1 MQARRPTEAR
11 ETGNLRALALRTHV
25 YILTLCLVSTSCS
38 VQTPSTGT
46 GQVDGAPAVSPTVLR
61 QLRNLPN
68 PRVVPLPVGQRGNSP
83 TYTVWGKSYQ
93 VMPSAQGYVEEGGA
107 SWYGT
112 KFHGRQT
119 SSGER
124 FDMFALTA
132 AHKSL
137 PIPVFARV
145 TNLANGR
152 STIVRVNDRGPFHGD
167 RIIDLSYAA
176 AVKLGFA
183 RQGTTRVRVE
193 ALTESE
199 PQQYLF
205 AGSFDT
211 VSAGRRAQ
219 TEVVE
224 ATGVSATLVRYT
236 DTEKLQLRIGPVE
249 SDTKLEQLRALV
261 TVLGLGLPEIRLL
274 HGQQ

>member
-1 MQARRPTEAR
+1 
-11 ETGNLRALALRTHV
+11 
-25 YILTLCLVSTSCS
+25 
-38 VQTPSTGT
+38 
-46 GQVDGAPAVSPTVLR
+46 
-61 QLRNLPN
+61 
-68 PRVVPLPVGQRGNSP
+68 
-83 TYTVWGKSYQ
+83 
-93 VMPSAQGYVEEGGA
+93 MPSAQGYVEEGGA